1 MARQHDSQQS
11 SPWQSSV
18 IAIFF
23 CVLIM
28 ILRDKYAYLFTSTTE
43 VLEEVDKLTVLLAAT
58 ILLNSVQP
66 ILSGNFL
73 WRVNKAK
80 LLT

>member
-1 MARQHDSQQS
+1 
-11 SPWQSSV
+11 
-18 IAIFF
+18 
-23 CVLIM
+23 M

-73 WRVNKAK
+73 
-80 LLT
+80 